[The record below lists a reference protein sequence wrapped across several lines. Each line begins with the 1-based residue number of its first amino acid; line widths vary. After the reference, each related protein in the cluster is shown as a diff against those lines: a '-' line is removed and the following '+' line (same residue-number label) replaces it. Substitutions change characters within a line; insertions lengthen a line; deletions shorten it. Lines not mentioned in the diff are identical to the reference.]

1 MVWLVYQREKLHFEN
16 GISLNS
22 EIWSYIPGKKK
33 KILSNLEKG
42 NNYTKQRIKKR
53 ADSQTKEISSSQF
66 WGKLT
71 HCFTY

>member
-22 EIWSYIPGKKK
+22 DTWKKK
-33 KILSNLEKG
+33 KKLSNLEKG

-53 ADSQTKEISSSQF
+53 ADSQTKEISSSHF
-66 WGKLT
+66 LGKLT
-71 HCFTY
+71 HYFTY